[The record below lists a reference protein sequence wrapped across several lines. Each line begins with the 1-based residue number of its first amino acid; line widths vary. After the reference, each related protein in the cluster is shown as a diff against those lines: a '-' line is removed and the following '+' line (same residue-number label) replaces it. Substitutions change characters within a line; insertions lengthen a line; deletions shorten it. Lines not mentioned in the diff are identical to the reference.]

1 MFEHKS
7 FSFGHWPNGCRYRV
21 AAQLL
26 ECGDALVTVDDQ
38 KAAARFD
45 DDDRRLLADLSQR
58 SDQPTL
64 ARVGVLIGGLA
75 VALVMA
81 WFSQPGKRFIA
92 YGRESYEE
100 TKRVVWPSR
109 KETLT
114 TTGIVFA
121 FVVVMAILL
130 FVVDKSLEWFL
141 YDMLL
146 SWR

>member
-1 MFEHKS
+1 MTTQNVETVTSK
-7 FSFGHWPNGCRYRV
+7 V
-21 AAQLL
+21 DLV
-26 ECGDALVTVDDQ
+26 LVTLAVL
-38 KAAARFD
+38 AAAAGVLGFTF
-45 DDDRRLLADLSQR
+45 LTE
-58 SDQPTL
+58 QPTL

-75 VALVMA
+75 VALVVA

-109 KETLT
+109 KETMT
-114 TTGIVFA
+114 TTGIVFG
-121 FVVVMAILL
+121 FVVIMAILL

-141 YDMLL
+141 YDLLL

>member
-1 MFEHKS
+1 VERRVRRETAARNRNDMTTQNVETVSSKADLALVVLA
-7 FSFGHWPNGCRYRV
+7 V
-21 AAQLL
+21 AA
-26 ECGDALVTVDDQ
+26 
-38 KAAARFD
+38 AAAGVLGFTF
-45 DDDRRLLADLSQR
+45 LT
-58 SDQPTL
+58 DQPTL
-64 ARVGVLIGGLA
+64 TRVGILIGGLA
-75 VALVMA
+75 VGLVTA
-81 WFSQPGKRFIA
+81 WFSQPGKRFLA

-121 FVVVMAILL
+121 FVVVMAVLL

-141 YDMLL
+141 YDLLL

>member
-1 MFEHKS
+1 MTTQNVETVTSK
-7 FSFGHWPNGCRYRV
+7 V
-21 AAQLL
+21 DLV
-26 ECGDALVTVDDQ
+26 LVTLAAL
-38 KAAARFD
+38 AAAAGVLGFTF
-45 DDDRRLLADLSQR
+45 LTE
-58 SDQPTL
+58 QPTL

-75 VALVMA
+75 VALVVA

-114 TTGIVFA
+114 TTGIVFG
-121 FVVVMAILL
+121 FVVIMAILL

-141 YDMLL
+141 YDLLL